1 MPKTSTGCSV
11 LIGSGR
17 NPIMFEN
24 QMKKKRAPRKGNQR
38 TAVSESRLPPVMLF
52 LVRS

>member
-1 MPKTSTGCSV
+1 MPKMSTVCSV
-11 LIGSGR
+11 LVGSGR

-24 QMKKKRAPRKGNQR
+24 QMKKKRAPRNGNHR
-38 TAVSESRLPPVMLF
+38 TAVFESRLPPVMLF